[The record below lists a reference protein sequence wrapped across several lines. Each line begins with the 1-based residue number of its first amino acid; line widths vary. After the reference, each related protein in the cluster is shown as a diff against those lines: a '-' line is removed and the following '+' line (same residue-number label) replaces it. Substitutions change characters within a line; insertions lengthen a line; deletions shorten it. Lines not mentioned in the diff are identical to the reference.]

1 VTFIPP
7 DRQPVTTTH
16 LFEESARADLLERRV
31 VLLSGPID
39 DVAAGNVTTQLMF
52 LDGAGDDEV
61 YLRINSADGSLV
73 AAAALIDTID
83 ALGVPVHALAT
94 RAEGPALAVLAVCD
108 HRTASPHATL
118 RMIEPRVNFDGPAA
132 TLVGHLEHYRVAVRA
147 VYERVSEAS
156 RMTADHL
163 ATEFEAG
170 RYLSPADA
178 LALGLIDEIATP
190 PADVR
195 KLRRPMGFRPS

>member
-1 VTFIPP
+1 MTLIPP
-7 DRQPVTTTH
+7 QREPVTTTH
-16 LFEESARADLLERRV
+16 LYEESARADLLNRRV
-31 VLLSGPID
+31 VLLSGPLD
-39 DVAAGNVTTQLMF
+39 DVTAGNVATQLMY

-61 YLRINSADGSLV
+61 SLRINSAGGSLT

-108 HRTASPHATL
+108 HRVASPHATL
-118 RMIEPRVNFDGPAA
+118 RMLEPRVNFDGSAA
-132 TLVGHLEHYRVAVRA
+132 TLVGHLEHYRAAVRA
-147 VYERVSEAS
+147 LWERISASS
-156 RMTADHL
+156 RMTADHI

-178 LALGLIDEIATP
+178 QALGLVDEIADP

-195 KLRRPMGFRPS
+195 KLRRPMGFRP